1 VIERAEFPVEPW
13 CLRERGLN
21 LDLLARSESLFAMSN
36 GHIGLRGNLD
46 EGEPYGIPGTYLN
59 SFYEVRPLP
68 HAEPGY
74 GYPESGQEI
83 VNVTNGKLI
92 RLLVDD
98 APLDVRY
105 GRLIAHERVLDL
117 RAGTLTRDA
126 DWASPKG
133 RRVRVRSKRLVSFTQ
148 RAVAAIEYV
157 VEPVDASVRLIV
169 QSELVANE
177 PIPPRSGDPR
187 MAGVLKNPLS
197 ALDQDL
203 HAGGAVLLH
212 GTRLSGLQ
220 MAAGMDHLV
229 EAPVEV
235 STESAAMEDWARITF
250 VCSLQPGQR
259 LRIVKFLGYG
269 WSSLRSTA
277 ALRDQ
282 VAAALTGARHTGLEH
297 LLAEQRA
304 YLDEFW
310 AGADVRIE
318 GDPQLQ
324 QAVRFALF
332 HVVQASARAGGRCLP
347 AKGLTG
353 PGYDGHTFWDSE
365 AYVLPVLTY
374 TQPQA
379 AANALRWRHSTLELA
394 KERAATLGLRGAA
407 FPWRTIRGQE
417 CSGYWPAGTAAF
429 HINADIAAAVTRYRS
444 VTGDETLETEVGLEI
459 LVETAR
465 LWISLGHHD
474 LDGVWHIAG
483 VTGPDEY
490 TAIVNDNVFTNL
502 AAAHNLRSAA
512 EAAERHPR
520 HARDL
525 GITLEEVAAWRE
537 AADAVN
543 IPYDPDLR
551 VHQQSAGFT
560 RLPPWDFEASRDK
573 YPLLLHAPYFDL
585 YRRQVIKQADLLLA
599 QYWFGDRFD
608 DENKARNVDYYERRT
623 VRDSSLSAAVQ
634 AVTAAEV
641 GHLELAC
648 DYVYEAA
655 QIDIRDLDHNSGD
668 GMHIA
673 SLASVWTALVAGFGG
688 LREYQGQLSFAPQLP
703 DLITRL
709 SFTVQWRG
717 LRLEV
722 DIEPGRATYGLRD
735 KTDSTL
741 AFRHHGEE
749 ITVTAGKPVTAPIS
763 KRPPLLPRPPQPP
776 GREPLHECESQTSR
790 GRKKVS
796 LDEGASVLVEGDESS
811 ASSPVSG

>member
-1 VIERAEFPVEPW
+1 
-13 CLRERGLN
+13 
-21 LDLLARSESLFAMSN
+21 M
-36 GHIGLRGNLD
+36 
-46 EGEPYGIPGTYLN
+46 
-59 SFYEVRPLP
+59 P

-74 GYPESGQEI
+74 GYPESGQEV

-105 GRLIAHERVLDL
+105 GRLMAHERVLDL

-126 DWASPKG
+126 DWESPRG
-133 RRVRVRSKRLVSFTQ
+133 RRVRVRSTRLVSFTQ
-148 RAVAAIEYV
+148 RALAAIEYV
-157 VEPVDASVRLIV
+157 VEPVDASVRLVV

-187 MAGVLKNPLS
+187 IAAVLENPLM

-203 HAGGAVLLH
+203 QDGGAVLVH

-235 STESAAMEDWARITF
+235 SPESAAMDDWARITF

-259 LRIVKFLGYG
+259 LRIVKFLAYG

-324 QAVRFALF
+324 QAIRFALF
-332 HVVQASARAGGRCLP
+332 HVLQASARAGGRCLP

-379 AANALRWRHSTLELA
+379 AANALRWRHSTLDLA

-429 HINADIAAAVTRYRS
+429 HINADIAAAVARYRS
-444 VTGDETLETEVGLEI
+444 VTGDETLETEVELEL

-520 HARDL
+520 RARDL
-525 GITLEEVAAWRE
+525 GITLEEVAPGA
-537 AADAVN
+537 
-543 IPYDPDLR
+543 
-551 VHQQSAGFT
+551 T
-560 RLPPWDFEASRDK
+560 RL
-573 YPLLLHAPYFDL
+573 
-585 YRRQVIKQADLLLA
+585 A
-599 QYWFGDRFD
+599 QSTFRTTPTCACI
-608 DENKARNVDYYERRT
+608 NKARGSPGCHPGTSRRPATSTRCCYTRRT
-623 VRDSSLSAAVQ
+623 STSTAVSDQTGRPAA
-634 AVTAAEV
+634 
-641 GHLELAC
+641 G
-648 DYVYEAA
+648 
-655 QIDIRDLDHNSGD
+655 
-668 GMHIA
+668 
-673 SLASVWTALVAGFGG
+673 
-688 LREYQGQLSFAPQLP
+688 P
-703 DLITRL
+703 
-709 SFTVQWRG
+709 
-717 LRLEV
+717 
-722 DIEPGRATYGLRD
+722 
-735 KTDSTL
+735 
-741 AFRHHGEE
+741 
-749 ITVTAGKPVTAPIS
+749 
-763 KRPPLLPRPPQPP
+763 
-776 GREPLHECESQTSR
+776 
-790 GRKKVS
+790 
-796 LDEGASVLVEGDESS
+796 VLVR
-811 ASSPVSG
+811 

>member
-1 VIERAEFPVEPW
+1 
-13 CLRERGLN
+13 
-21 LDLLARSESLFAMSN
+21 
-36 GHIGLRGNLD
+36 
-46 EGEPYGIPGTYLN
+46 
-59 SFYEVRPLP
+59 LP

-74 GYPESGQEI
+74 GYPESGQE
-83 VNVTNGKLI
+83 VLNVTNGKLI

-105 GRLIAHERVLDL
+105 GRLMAHERVLDL

-126 DWASPKG
+126 DWESPRG
-133 RRVRVRSKRLVSFTQ
+133 RRVRVRSTRLVSFTQ
-148 RAVAAIEYV
+148 RALAAIEYV
-157 VEPVDASVRLIV
+157 VEPVDASVRLVV

-187 MAGVLKNPLS
+187 IAAVLENPLM

-203 HAGGAVLLH
+203 QDGGAVLVH

-235 STESAAMEDWARITF
+235 SPESAAMDDWARITF

-259 LRIVKFLGYG
+259 LRIVKFLAYG

-324 QAVRFALF
+324 QAIRFALF
-332 HVVQASARAGGRCLP
+332 HVLQASARAGGRCLP

-374 TQPQA
+374 IQPQA
-379 AANALRWRHSTLELA
+379 AANALRWRHSTLDLA

-429 HINADIAAAVTRYRS
+429 HINADISAAVARYRS

-459 LVETAR
+459 LVDTAR

-474 LDGVWHIAG
+474 LDGV
-483 VTGPDEY
+483 
-490 TAIVNDNVFTNL
+490 
-502 AAAHNLRSAA
+502 
-512 EAAERHPR
+512 
-520 HARDL
+520 
-525 GITLEEVAAWRE
+525 
-537 AADAVN
+537 
-543 IPYDPDLR
+543 
-551 VHQQSAGFT
+551 
-560 RLPPWDFEASRDK
+560 
-573 YPLLLHAPYFDL
+573 
-585 YRRQVIKQADLLLA
+585 
-599 QYWFGDRFD
+599 
-608 DENKARNVDYYERRT
+608 
-623 VRDSSLSAAVQ
+623 
-634 AVTAAEV
+634 
-641 GHLELAC
+641 
-648 DYVYEAA
+648 
-655 QIDIRDLDHNSGD
+655 
-668 GMHIA
+668 
-673 SLASVWTALVAGFGG
+673 
-688 LREYQGQLSFAPQLP
+688 
-703 DLITRL
+703 
-709 SFTVQWRG
+709 
-717 LRLEV
+717 
-722 DIEPGRATYGLRD
+722 
-735 KTDSTL
+735 
-741 AFRHHGEE
+741 
-749 ITVTAGKPVTAPIS
+749 
-763 KRPPLLPRPPQPP
+763 
-776 GREPLHECESQTSR
+776 
-790 GRKKVS
+790 
-796 LDEGASVLVEGDESS
+796 
-811 ASSPVSG
+811 